1 MASERLVHIVGTDVD
16 RCQALQELLRSAGIT
31 AVIYETADAFLE
43 SAAKLRAG
51 CVLVDPAT
59 PGVNGPALQTRLK
72 RLGSSLPVIATTP
85 KGDVTTAVEAMK
97 AGAVDFIEGP
107 VDDQRLLAAIEA
119 ALGEPRNEPSPKEP
133 ARAARRLAVLSTR
146 ERQVLDQIV
155 AGQSNKVIAH
165 KLAISMRTVEVHRA
179 HILRRLGIRSIA
191 EAISL
196 SALATVT
203 SLAGED
209 EEIL

>member
-133 ARAARRLAVLSTR
+133 VRAARRLAVLSTR

-196 SALATVT
+196 TALATVT

>member
-133 ARAARRLAVLSTR
+133 VRAARRLAVLSTR

-196 SALATVT
+196 SALAAVT
-203 SLAGED
+203 SPD
-209 EEIL
+209 RNEEEMP

>member
-119 ALGEPRNEPSPKEP
+119 ALASRAMSQAPRN
-133 ARAARRLAVLSTR
+133 RCGRRGGLPC
-146 ERQVLDQIV
+146 
-155 AGQSNKVIAH
+155 
-165 KLAISMRTVEVHRA
+165 
-179 HILRRLGIRSIA
+179 
-191 EAISL
+191 
-196 SALATVT
+196 
-203 SLAGED
+203 
-209 EEIL
+209 

>member
-43 SAAKLRAG
+43 SAAKLRVG

-133 ARAARRLAVLSTR
+133 VRAARRLAVLSTR

-203 SLAGED
+203 SPAGED

>member
-31 AVIYETADAFLE
+31 AVIYQTADAFLE

-133 ARAARRLAVLSTR
+133 VRAARRLAVLSTR

-203 SLAGED
+203 SPAGED

>member
-1 MASERLVHIVGTDVD
+1 
-16 RCQALQELLRSAGIT
+16 
-31 AVIYETADAFLE
+31 
-43 SAAKLRAG
+43 
-51 CVLVDPAT
+51 
-59 PGVNGPALQTRLK
+59 VNGPALQTRLK

-133 ARAARRLAVLSTR
+133 VRAARRLAALSTR

>member
-1 MASERLVHIVGTDVD
+1 VD

-59 PGVNGPALQTRLK
+59 PGVNGLALQTRLK

-133 ARAARRLAVLSTR
+133 VRAARRLAVLSTR

>member
-59 PGVNGPALQTRLK
+59 PGVNGLALQTRLK

>member
-1 MASERLVHIVGTDVD
+1 MASDPLVHIIGTDVD
-16 RCQALQELLRSAGIT
+16 RGQALQELLRSAGIP

-43 SAAKLRAG
+43 SAANLRTG

-59 PGVNGPALQTRLK
+59 PGVNGSAVQTRLK

-85 KGDVTTAVEAMK
+85 KGDVTTAVAAMK

-119 ALGEPRNEPSPKEP
+119 ALGKPRNEPGPSEP
-133 ARAARRLAVLSTR
+133 VQAARRLAVLSTR

-155 AGQSNKVIAH
+155 AGRPNKVIAH

-203 SLAGED
+203 SPAGED

>member
-1 MASERLVHIVGTDVD
+1 MASDALVHIVGTDVD

-43 SAAKLRAG
+43 SAAKLRVG

-59 PGVNGPALQTRLK
+59 PGVNGSALQTRLK

-133 ARAARRLAVLSTR
+133 VRAARRLAALSTR

>member
-59 PGVNGPALQTRLK
+59 PGVNGLALQTRLK

-133 ARAARRLAVLSTR
+133 VRAARRLVVLSTR

>member
-59 PGVNGPALQTRLK
+59 PGVNGSALQTRLK
-72 RLGSSLPVIATTP
+72 RLRSSLPVIATTP

-107 VDDQRLLAAIEA
+107 VDDQRLLAAVEA
-119 ALGEPRNEPSPKEP
+119 ALGEPRNEPSPSEP
-133 ARAARRLAVLSTR
+133 VRAARRLAVLSTR

-155 AGQSNKVIAH
+155 GGQSNKVIAH

-191 EAISL
+191 VAISL

-203 SLAGED
+203 SPAGED

>member
-43 SAAKLRAG
+43 LAAKLRAG

-133 ARAARRLAVLSTR
+133 VRAARRLAVLSTR

>member
-133 ARAARRLAVLSTR
+133 VRAARRLAVLSTR

>member
-43 SAAKLRAG
+43 SAAKLRVG

-59 PGVNGPALQTRLK
+59 PGVNGSALQTRLK
-72 RLGSSLPVIATTP
+72 RLRSSLPVIATTP

-107 VDDQRLLAAIEA
+107 VDDQRLLAAIKA
-119 ALGEPRNEPSPKEP
+119 ALGEPRNEPGPKEP
-133 ARAARRLAVLSTR
+133 VQAARRLAVLSTR
-146 ERQVLDQIV
+146 ERQVLEQIV

-203 SLAGED
+203 SPAGED

>member
-133 ARAARRLAVLSTR
+133 VRAARRLAVLSTR

-203 SLAGED
+203 SPAGED

>member
-1 MASERLVHIVGTDVD
+1 M
-16 RCQALQELLRSAGIT
+16 
-31 AVIYETADAFLE
+31 
-43 SAAKLRAG
+43 
-51 CVLVDPAT
+51 
-59 PGVNGPALQTRLK
+59 
-72 RLGSSLPVIATTP
+72 
-85 KGDVTTAVEAMK
+85 
-97 AGAVDFIEGP
+97 
-107 VDDQRLLAAIEA
+107 
-119 ALGEPRNEPSPKEP
+119 
-133 ARAARRLAVLSTR
+133 RAARRLAVLSTR

>member
-31 AVIYETADAFLE
+31 AVIYQTADAFLE

-133 ARAARRLAVLSTR
+133 VRAARRLAVLSTR

>member
-59 PGVNGPALQTRLK
+59 PGVNGLALQTRLK

-133 ARAARRLAVLSTR
+133 VRAARRLAVLSTR

>member
-43 SAAKLRAG
+43 SAAKLRVG

-59 PGVNGPALQTRLK
+59 PGVNGSALQTRLK
-72 RLGSSLPVIATTP
+72 RLRSSLPVIATTP

-133 ARAARRLAVLSTR
+133 VRAARRLAVLSTR

-203 SLAGED
+203 SPAGED